1 MKSSDASSHLFPL
14 PFASNYVQNT
24 INVYNIQQNIQLGE
38 LPAIEYLIRLK
49 KKKVRIQARETQ
61 LVLGPVSERS
71 SF

>member
-24 INVYNIQQNIQLGE
+24 INVYSIQQNIQLGE

-49 KKKVRIQARETQ
+49 KKKSQDSGKGDSAGAGT
-61 LVLGPVSERS
+61 

>member
-49 KKKVRIQARETQ
+49 KKSQDSGKGDSAGART
-61 LVLGPVSERS
+61 